1 MFQTKTWRARQGI
14 GLNKFSIGG
23 AAPVTLVNMPDQVI
37 VPGDAFSE
45 ENMNDLE
52 RRIAMACAETYGVKI
67 DKSNSNPESAVEY
80 TDGAAGLTPSSGNGG
95 SFIPGSW
102 SDKYPFN
109 KIRPCLV
116 KNGAVVGYLNP
127 DNYAQFEDGT
137 AADIT
142 SGAAG
147 DVMVEIPI
155 FYYKISHNDTHTFVQ
170 ISSAPLDG
178 FTDKAFRYNGELTDA
193 FYAGAYS
200 GYVDSSNKLRSLSGK
215 TPTGSKTIG
224 AFRTAA
230 HANGDGYEQLNFYK
244 LTALQILYLIRY
256 KSLNSQ
262 AALGQG
268 YTGGSAA
275 AQTGATDA
283 KGMNYGD
290 TSTTGRVKCNGIEDF
305 FGNIFQWV
313 DGYKATST
321 TMVKTADGNFN
332 DNANGYEEHP
342 CTVPNNGGYLKDVVG
357 DNELAFTPKTFSG
370 SSSTYYADY
379 GSLDS
384 GFLPAFGGSWAGGA
398 GAGAFCLSCRYSASN
413 SRPNV
418 GARLLL
424 CKAKKAA

>member
-1 MFQTKTWRARQGI
+1 M
-14 GLNKFSIGG
+14 
-23 AAPVTLVNMPDQVI
+23 
-37 VPGDAFSE
+37 
-45 ENMNDLE
+45 
-52 RRIAMACAETYGVKI
+52 
-67 DKSNSNPESAVEY
+67 
-80 TDGAAGLTPSSGNGG
+80 
-95 SFIPGSW
+95 
-102 SDKYPFN
+102 
-109 KIRPCLV
+109 
-116 KNGAVVGYLNP
+116 VGYLNP

-379 GSLDS
+379 GYLYSYY
-384 GFLPAFGGSWAGGA
+384 LPAFGGSWAFGA
-398 GAGAFCLSCRYSASN
+398 NAGAFYLVCSYSASY
-413 SRPNV
+413 SFPYL

>member
-1 MFQTKTWRARQGI
+1 MFQTKVWTARQGI

-23 AAPVTLVNMPDQVI
+23 AAPVTLVNVPDQVI
-37 VPGDAFSE
+37 IPGDAFSE

-95 SFIPGSW
+95 NFIPGSW

-127 DNYAQFEDGT
+127 DNYAQFEDGA

-142 SGAAG
+142 SGNAG
-147 DVMVEIPI
+147 DVMVEIPR

-193 FYAGAYS
+193 FYVGAYS
-200 GYVDSSNKLRSLSGK
+200 GYVDSNNKLRSLSGK

-283 KGMNYGD
+283 NGMNYGD

-313 DGYKATST
+313 DGYKSTSNS
-321 TMVKTADGNFN
+321 VKTADGNFN
-332 DNANGYEEHP
+332 DNATGYEEHP

-379 GSLDS
+379 GSLYS
-384 GFLPAFGGSWAGGA
+384 GFLPAFGGGWADGA
-398 GAGAFCLSCRYSASN
+398 GAGAFYLSCSYSAS
-413 SRPNV
+413 SSIPSF

-424 CKAKKAA
+424 CKATKAA

>member
-1 MFQTKTWRARQGI
+1 MFQTKTWQARQGI

-37 VPGDAFSE
+37 IPGDAFSE

-67 DKSNSNPESAVEY
+67 DKSNTNPESRVEY
-80 TDGAAGLTPSSGNGG
+80 TDGAAGLTPASGNGG

-127 DNYAQFEDGT
+127 DNYAQFVDGT

-142 SGAAG
+142 SGNAG
-147 DVMVEIPI
+147 DVMVEIPK
-155 FYYKISHNDTHTFVQ
+155 FYYKISENSTHTFVQ

-193 FYAGAYS
+193 FYVGAYK
-200 GYVDSSNKLRSLSGK
+200 GFIDSNNKLRSLSGK
-215 TPTGSKTIG
+215 TPTASKTIS

-230 HANGDGYEQLNFYK
+230 HANGDGYEQMVFNK
-244 LTALQILYLIRY
+244 LTALQALYLIKY
-256 KSLNSQ
+256 KSTNSQ

-275 AQTGATDA
+275 AQTGATNA
-283 KGMNYGD
+283 NGMDYGT

-305 FGNIFQWV
+305 WGNVFEWV
-313 DGYKATST
+313 DGFKSTSNS
-321 TMVKTADGNFN
+321 VKTADGNFN
-332 DNANGYEEHP
+332 DNATGYEEHP
-342 CTVPNNGGYLKDVVG
+342 CTIPNNGGYISAIAG
-357 DNELAFTPKTFSG
+357 DNELAFTPKAFSG
-370 SSSTYYADY
+370 SSSTHYADY
-379 GSLDS
+379 GFLFS
-384 GFLPAFGGSWAGGA
+384 GCLPAFGGYWAVGA
-398 GAGAFCLSCRYSASN
+398 CAGAFFLDCSCSASI
-413 SRPNV
+413 SDPSI

>member
-1 MFQTKTWRARQGI
+1 M
-14 GLNKFSIGG
+14 
-23 AAPVTLVNMPDQVI
+23 
-37 VPGDAFSE
+37 
-45 ENMNDLE
+45 
-52 RRIAMACAETYGVKI
+52 
-67 DKSNSNPESAVEY
+67 
-80 TDGAAGLTPSSGNGG
+80 
-95 SFIPGSW
+95 
-102 SDKYPFN
+102 
-109 KIRPCLV
+109 
-116 KNGAVVGYLNP
+116 GYLNP

-193 FYAGAYS
+193 FYVGAYS

-230 HANGDGYEQLNFYK
+230 HANGDSYEQLNFYK

-275 AQTGATDA
+275 AQTGATND

-290 TSTTGRVKCNGIEDF
+290 TSTTGRVKC
-305 FGNIFQWV
+305 
-313 DGYKATST
+313 
-321 TMVKTADGNFN
+321 
-332 DNANGYEEHP
+332 
-342 CTVPNNGGYLKDVVG
+342 KDRKSVV
-357 DNELAFTPKTFSG
+357 
-370 SSSTYYADY
+370 
-379 GSLDS
+379 
-384 GFLPAFGGSWAGGA
+384 
-398 GAGAFCLSCRYSASN
+398 
-413 SRPNV
+413 
-418 GARLLL
+418 
-424 CKAKKAA
+424 